1 MAASPPNNHA
11 HTQRPSLPI
20 IPLSRCPRVCGDP
33 SSPHHSPPKHHSE
46 RSEAVPRN
54 LVARF
59 RPFMLFPPHPIP
71 PPRCSRAEPATV
83 KTGGGNPSFLLTF
96 TPAMP
101 PPPNNHAHTQ
111 RPSPIRCPRACGD
124 PSSPHHSPPKH
135 HSERSEAVPRNLA
148 AGSHTPLKPECRRGV
163 PCGRPL
169 VGHPQFC
176 TIFAVIPAQR
186 LPQLSSRMRGP
197 IPIPLPFFPH
207 PNMSFRAKRSGV
219 EESCRRSNPL
229 LPSPSPPR
237 RGGSRTA
244 RPHPCP
250 TRHSCAYLRRS
261 HTEPAP
267 LKTGAESH
275 PLRSTIQ

>member
-20 IPLSRCPRVCGDP
+20 IPLSRCPRV
-33 SSPHHSPPKHHSE
+33 
-46 RSEAVPRN
+46 
-54 LVARF
+54 
-59 RPFMLFPPHPIP
+59 
-71 PPRCSRAEPATV
+71 
-83 KTGGGNPSFLLTF
+83 
-96 TPAMP
+96 
-101 PPPNNHAHTQ
+101 
-111 RPSPIRCPRACGD
+111 CGD

-176 TIFAVIPAQR
+176 TIFAVIPVQR

-207 PNMSFRAKRSGV
+207 PKCHSERSAA
-219 EESCRRSNPL
+219 ESRNLVVVAIPCSPHLPL
-229 LPSPSPPR
+229 PVGAVREPPVPTHALPVI
-237 RGGSRTA
+237 
-244 RPHPCP
+244 
-250 TRHSCAYLRRS
+250 
-261 HTEPAP
+261 PAP
-267 LKTGAESH
+267 ISAVPTQSL
-275 PLRSTIQ
+275 PP